1 MTYEN
6 LVKEAKKAVKTVDVK
21 TIKEH
26 LAVEFDIEG
35 KGEGAFYVEFTSEKV
50 EVEPYEYYDHDFRV
64 RAAGTDAIAILKGE
78 LDPKKAYADGLIKVE
93 GNEGKLELLAKH
105 LQPAKEP
112 VKKAAKTTTK
122 AAAKTTKAK
131 TVTAKTTAAKS
142 TAKKTTT
149 K

>member
-6 LVKEAKKAVKTVDVK
+6 LVKEAKKAVKTVDGK

-35 KGEGAFYVEFTSEKV
+35 KGEGAFYVEFTEKGA

-64 RAAGTDAIAILKGE
+64 RTSGDVALKVLSGE
-78 LDPKKAYADGLIKVE
+78 LNPEDALKAGELCVE
-93 GNEGKLELLAKH
+93 GNTDKLTLLKSVVA
-105 LQPAKEP
+105 PAVETPKAT
-112 VKKAAKTTTK
+112 KTAAKTK
-122 AAAKTTKAK
+122 ATAKKPVPKKTTKKPA
-131 TVTAKTTAAKS
+131 TAS
-142 TAKKTTT
+142 KK

>member
-6 LVKEAKKAVKTVDVK
+6 LVKEAKKAVKTVDGK

-35 KGEGAFYVEFTSEKV
+35 KGEGAFYVEFTDKGA

-64 RAAGTDAIAILKGE
+64 RTSGDVALKVLSGELNPEEALAAGQLC
-78 LDPKKAYADGLIKVE
+78 VE
-93 GNEGKLELLAKH
+93 GNTDKIALLKSVVAPAPEAPKEKKA
-105 LQPAKEP
+105 PAKAKAEAKKP
-112 VKKAAKTTTK
+112 VPK
-122 AAAKTTKAK
+122 KTTKKPA
-131 TVTAKTTAAKS
+131 T
-142 TAKKTTT
+142 KK